1 MSPLVNLPLQ
11 IYLHIAL
18 KVIHDKKKKKK
29 TDIKIEG
36 HFIVNSKY
44 QNKKA
49 FNSIHKMIKDCTG
62 KALPCSCQQF
72 SGISSATNLYFF
84 CHTERFENSDL
95 HFKISDCRNKTK

>member
-1 MSPLVNLPLQ
+1 M
-11 IYLHIAL
+11 I
-18 KVIHDKKKKKK
+18 KKKK

-84 CHTERFENSDL
+84 CYTEQFENSDL
-95 HFKISDCRNKTK
+95 HFKISDCRNMTK